1 MESLA
6 GLLEKVEEDST
17 GKDRGRGRDMGQ
29 VVVDLVVVAEFE
41 DLLPLE
47 IEFRFRR
54 VDSHL
59 DRQ

>member
-17 GKDRGRGRDMGQ
+17 GKDRGRDMGQ